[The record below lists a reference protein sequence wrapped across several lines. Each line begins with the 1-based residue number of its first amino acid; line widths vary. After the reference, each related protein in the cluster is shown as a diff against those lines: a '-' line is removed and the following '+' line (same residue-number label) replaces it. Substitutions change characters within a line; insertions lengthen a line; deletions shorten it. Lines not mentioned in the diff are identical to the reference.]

1 MGPVTADAREAER
14 VTAGSAR
21 RVWVVLGDKLGDNGQ
36 VEIIADALGW
46 PVERKNLRVLPQYVL
61 GKPPFK
67 PSLYHIDAAASDPLA
82 PPWPDLV
89 LTVGRRPSMAALWIK
104 EQSGGRTKV
113 LIVGRPRTRLRDF
126 DLIVATPQYRLP
138 EHDNVVRIDL
148 PLMRVDQARV
158 AAAVD
163 AWRER
168 LAGLPRP
175 LTAVLVG
182 GPTKPFVFDAAVTG
196 GFVSALRRTTGDEG
210 SLFITT
216 SRRTPAE
223 VVAVLEE
230 NLPENARL
238 FVWRPDASE
247 NPYTGLLGFA
257 DRFVVTGDSL
267 SMMIE
272 VARLGRPLAIF
283 PLPVERSAW
292 LAVRMLLARTFQ
304 PEPGSG
310 RSTFLTR
317 IGDAFHDMGIVGYA
331 KDTEEVHR
339 RLVAGGFAV
348 MLGQSFTAPRAPV
361 PDDAPRIAERIRA
374 LFDR

>member
-1 MGPVTADAREAER
+1 
-14 VTAGSAR
+14 
-21 RVWVVLGDKLGDNGQ
+21 LGDKLGDNGQ

-148 PLMRVDQARV
+148 PLMRVDPARV

-168 LAGLPRP
+168 LAGLPCP

-182 GPTKPFVFDAAVTG
+182 GPTKPFVFDANVTAN
-196 GFVSALRRTTGDEG
+196 FISALRRTTGGEG

-223 VVAVLEE
+223 VVAVLEA
-230 NLPENARL
+230 NLPESAHL

-247 NPYTGLLGFA
+247 NPYMGLLGFG

-283 PLPVERSAW
+283 PLPVESSAW
-292 LAVRMLLARTFQ
+292 LAVRMLLARAFQ
-304 PEPGSG
+304 PAPGSG
-310 RSTFLTR
+310 RSTMLTR
-317 IGDAFHDMGIVGYA
+317 IGDAFHNMGLVGYA

-339 RLVAGGFAV
+339 RLVGGGFAV
-348 MLGQSFTAPRAPV
+348 MLGQSFTPPRGPV
-361 PDDAPRIAERIRA
+361 PDDAPRIVERIRG
-374 LFDR
+374 LFDAR

>member
-1 MGPVTADAREAER
+1 MEPVVADTQHAER
-14 VTAGSAR
+14 VSAELPR
-21 RVWVVLGDKLGDNGQ
+21 RVWLVVGDKLGDNGQ

-46 PVERKNLRVLPQYVL
+46 PVERKSLRVLPQYVV

-67 PSLYHIDAAASDPLA
+67 PSLYHIDAAASDRLA

-89 LTVGRRPSMAALWIK
+89 LTVGRRPSMAALWLK

-113 LIVGRPRTRLRDF
+113 LIVGRPRTRLREF

-138 EHDNVVRIDL
+138 ERDNVVRIDL
-148 PLMRVDQARV
+148 PLMRVDPARV

-163 AWRER
+163 VWRER
-168 LAGLPRP
+168 L
-175 LTAVLVG
+175 V
-182 GPTKPFVFDAAVTG
+182 DADVTG
-196 GFVSALRRTTGDEG
+196 SFISALRRTTGGEG

-223 VVAVLEE
+223 VVAVLEA
-230 NLPENARL
+230 NLPENAHL

-257 DRFVVTGDSL
+257 DQFVVTGDSL

-283 PLPVERSAW
+283 PLPVESSAW
-292 LAVRMLLARTFQ
+292 LSVRMLLARAFQ
-304 PEPGSG
+304 PAPESG
-310 RSTFLTR
+310 RSTLLTR
-317 IGDAFHDMGIVGYA
+317 IGDAFHNMGIVGYA

-339 RLVAGGFAV
+339 RLVTGGFAV
-348 MLGQSFTAPRAPV
+348 MLGQSFTVLRAPV
-361 PDDAPRIAERIRA
+361 PDDAPRIAERIRG
-374 LFDR
+374 LFDAR

>member
-1 MGPVTADAREAER
+1 MVADTRHVER
-14 VTAGSAR
+14 VSAESPR
-21 RVWVVLGDKLGDNGQ
+21 RVWLVLGDKLGDNGQ

-46 PVERKNLRVLPQYVL
+46 PAERKNLRVLPQYVL

-196 GFVSALRRTTGDEG
+196 SFVSALRRTTGDEG

-216 SRRTPAE
+216 SRRTPPE

-230 NLPENARL
+230 NLPKNALL

-272 VARLGRPLAIF
+272 VARLRPAAGHLPAAGRAQRLACR
-283 PLPVERSAW
+283 PDVARPHLPAGAGERPFDLSHAHRRR
-292 LAVRMLLARTFQ
+292 LSRY
-304 PEPGSG
+304 G
-310 RSTFLTR
+310 
-317 IGDAFHDMGIVGYA
+317 
-331 KDTEEVHR
+331 HR
-339 RLVAGGFAV
+339 RLRQGHRRGASPIGRRRLRRHARPAVHGAG
-348 MLGQSFTAPRAPV
+348 RA
-361 PDDAPRIAERIRA
+361 RA
-374 LFDR
+374 G